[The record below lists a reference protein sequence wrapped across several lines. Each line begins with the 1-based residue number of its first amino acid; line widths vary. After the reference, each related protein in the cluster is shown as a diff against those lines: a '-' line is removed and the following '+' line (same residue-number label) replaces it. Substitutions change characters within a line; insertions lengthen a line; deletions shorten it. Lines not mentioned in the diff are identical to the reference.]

1 MLSRPLPRQ
10 PSSITE
16 LITTGA
22 AELELSADDAGALDA
37 SALGEDPVD
46 ESVIDEAT
54 DEASADEGA
63 LDAGKELGGDEDDM
77 GVLGELLPLPLP
89 QAVKRTE
96 IRERQKNVGSL
107 RMVRVLVFLGLLL
120 WSI

>member
-77 GVLGELLPLPLP
+77 GVLGELLPLP